1 MENLELKAIGV
12 SSLCI
17 CLYIGIM
24 KFYIVYLNSSQ
35 TFSHFDIAT
44 VIQPPNKK
52 GSLSR
57 TMSLGGFSFYDK
69 NKPAASQA
77 PHVKVTKVYDE
88 MDVVKYTDG
97 SIDSDLPMVR
107 LSELFNVNHFI
118 VSQVNAHSC
127 LFSASSLHSSVWAPP
142 LFGACV
148 AYARFLKALIKDYV
162 KNIVD
167 LWVYRL
173 KAPIWASRRGLAQLL
188 TQEYEGR
195 EQDIT
200 VMPWK
205 DHISLPYAFSV
216 VIRVS

>member
-1 MENLELKAIGV
+1 MLQYVYTTNYNYLTMTTFIYV
-12 SSLCI
+12 I
-17 CLYIGIM
+17 YIQ
-24 KFYIVYLNSSQ
+24 YV
-35 TFSHFDIAT
+35 AT
-44 VIQPPNKK
+44 IIQPPTKN
-52 GSLSR
+52 SPLSR

-69 NKPAASQA
+69 KDTVPTKPK
-77 PHVKVTKVYDE
+77 VKVTKVYDE
-88 MDVVKYTDG
+88 IDVVKYTDG
-97 SIDSDLPMVR
+97 SIESDLPMVR

-127 LFSASSLHSSVWAPP
+127 LFSASSLHSSIWAPP

-148 AYARFLKALIKDYV
+148 AYVRFLKALIKDYI

-205 DHISLPYAFSV
+205 DHISLPYAFAV
-216 VIRVS
+216 IIRVS